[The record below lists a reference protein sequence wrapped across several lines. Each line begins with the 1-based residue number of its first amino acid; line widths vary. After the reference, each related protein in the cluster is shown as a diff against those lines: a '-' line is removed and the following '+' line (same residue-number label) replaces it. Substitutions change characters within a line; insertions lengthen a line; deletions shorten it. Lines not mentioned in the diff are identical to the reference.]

1 MHSRPAPGLNIDC
14 ELTRFDQ
21 PINASETVM
30 PSTQADTA
38 KVFSFWLERQPFF
51 LDNVRRRCA
60 PRHRAAS
67 RDQLG
72 KNK

>member
-1 MHSRPAPGLNIDC
+1 MHSGRRTGLNIDC

-30 PSTQADTA
+30 PSTQAHTA

-51 LDNVRRRCA
+51 LDNVRRRRVR
-60 PRHRAAS
+60 PWHRGIQ
-67 RDQLG
+67 RPVGQEQ
-72 KNK
+72 